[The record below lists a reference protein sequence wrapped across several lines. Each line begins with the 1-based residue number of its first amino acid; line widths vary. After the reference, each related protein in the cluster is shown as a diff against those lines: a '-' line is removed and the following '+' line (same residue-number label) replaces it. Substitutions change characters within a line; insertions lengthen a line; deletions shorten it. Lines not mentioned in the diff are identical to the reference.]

1 MTDNFKIGDI
11 AVFKDQTK
19 NMIDNSILGG
29 IVVMV
34 GNAVIFLQRHGR
46 GIMSYDKEEMR
57 LLKPEDVKEPGVE
70 IL

>member
-11 AVFKDQTK
+11 AVFKDQTH
-19 NMIDNSILGG
+19 NMIERSLSGG

-34 GNAVIFLQRHGR
+34 GNAVVFLKRHGR
-46 GIMSYDKEEMR
+46 GIMSYDKEELR
-57 LLKPEDVKEPGVE
+57 LLKPEDVKEPGIE